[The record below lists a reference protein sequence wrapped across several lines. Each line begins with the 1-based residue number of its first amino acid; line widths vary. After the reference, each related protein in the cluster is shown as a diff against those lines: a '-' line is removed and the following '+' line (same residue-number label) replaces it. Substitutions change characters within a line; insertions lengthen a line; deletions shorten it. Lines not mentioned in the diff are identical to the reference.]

1 MAKRESGGDF
11 FPDSARNFVQF
22 AGVPMKAVGF
32 PDRDLSPKMKKI
44 VLSGLTTLTLLPS
57 LTAAPA
63 LETLLPAETVA
74 VVAVPDYAGA
84 EKNFNAGAI
93 GQLWNS
99 KEMKAFREK
108 FEDGFT
114 DNVLGRIEKQYG
126 IDVEAFEELA
136 AGPVAFGLVA
146 PSAAGQEPGALF
158 LMDAGKK
165 TFTLGRVISRLE
177 RDWKKTARK
186 TSRTTIGKI
195 KFTTLIGASE
205 RPVLHVGRDKGLFLA
220 GSDAGLLEGVLARN
234 NGKGEGA
241 LAANGGFAADNVAVL
256 KGADAYIWANLSA
269 VLPQLI
275 NNAPDGAE
283 LGINVGEML
292 SSLGVD
298 GFQSIATTFREQEDG
313 AYFDVFLGLPE
324 AKRTG
329 LLGLMETKKTNSAP
343 PAFVPANV
351 ELFQRWRLDM
361 AATWGNLEK
370 LLTDTAPDVAS
381 MVEFTVGLL
390 GKDKDQNFD
399 FKKSFF
405 ENLGDDIIVFQ
416 QPPET
421 KQLETVGAGPV
432 LVLVEAA
439 NPDELIKAIGAVPGI
454 LPPPLN
460 ETPLLPR
467 RLGDHTVYSFG
478 LMEIPDPTTGE
489 MIKMEILFGGKD
501 GYLVAGTN
509 PKLLQAHLDG
519 NTANPLNARAGLT
532 EAAAKVGGLQ
542 SGVFGFQNDRSV
554 MQHAAGSLKDNADML
569 EAALSMIPTDD
580 LGGVGLSDWMDL
592 SLLPTG
598 EVLGRYFDFT
608 VYGAANDA
616 RGITLKYFSPRPAS
630 LKR

>member
-241 LAANGGFAADNVAVL
+241 LAANGVFAADNVAVL

-329 LLGLMETKKTNSAP
+329 LLGLMETKKTDSAP

-421 KQLETVGAGPV
+421 KQLDTVGAGPV
-432 LVLVEAA
+432 LVLVEAT
-439 NPDELIKAIGAVPGI
+439 NPDELIKAIGEQLDVRGFVGHGAHPDVLAQAGAGEADMIIAVTLYDEVNMVACQVAHSLFNVPTKVARIRSQSYLQGRWQSLFSRDQMPI
-454 LPPPLN
+454 DVVISPEIEVGEMVL
-460 ETPLLPR
+460 R
-467 RLGDHTVYSFG
+467 RLALPGAVETVRFA
-478 LMEIPDPTTGE
+478 D
-489 MIKMEILFGGKD
+489 D
-501 GYLVAGTN
+501 QVVAGLGIFTQHAGVIGVRDILREHVFHVA
-509 PKLLQAHLDG
+509 PRLSG
-519 NTANPLNARAGLT
+519 GGGANRFGT
-532 EAAAKVGGLQ
+532 GCGGLIL
-542 SGVFGFQNDRSV
+542 NN
-554 MQHAAGSLKDNADML
+554 H
-569 EAALSMIPTDD
+569 
-580 LGGVGLSDWMDL
+580 
-592 SLLPTG
+592 
-598 EVLGRYFDFT
+598 
-608 VYGAANDA
+608 
-616 RGITLKYFSPRPAS
+616 
-630 LKR
+630 